1 MKKSDYREKIDL
13 LIIENDPGDY
23 RRIRDFLDQ
32 HSSFYGNIRHADNL
46 NRAID
51 QIQENLPQIILLD
64 LNLPES
70 NGLETYINLKE
81 QTADIPVVI
90 LSNPGEE
97 ESGLQAVR
105 MGAQVNVVKELMNAD
120 NLCKSILYSLERK
133 KLQLNLKAEREYY
146 RDFVES
152 LDDWVWEIDL
162 QGLHTYSNQAVRNIL
177 GYQAEEI
184 IGKYM
189 YQFWPPSHQTEERI
203 RPALDSLQKE
213 LGWKNQIAYFW
224 HKDGYPVCVES
235 TALPIYNLKG
245 SLQGYRGI
253 DRDISERMRMEKE
266 LKKSEEKYREL
277 LENINEVA
285 YSVDEEGTITYVSP
299 AIESL
304 LGDKSVDMIGKSC
317 LDFFYSED
325 QVKARENLAKALGGE
340 TIIHDLRLITR
351 NNQIKWVRISSQ
363 PGYDG
368 SKIRDIHGILVD
380 ITELKNSEFRV
391 AAHKDQLKLIN
402 KILRHD
408 LANNLAAIQ
417 SAIRL
422 TPESSGNEYLQTA
435 MRNVSNSLRLI
446 HGMRSLEQLVE
457 GTTELRQISL
467 RNTINAVMNKYQSLE
482 YEIKG
487 NAMVMADEALSSVI
501 DNLVRNAIWHG
512 KSNKIRFEIS
522 RKDNTSQLKVIDFGQ
537 GIPEELKNRIFQEN
551 FHFGQS
557 GNTGLGLFIV
567 HKLMERYQGGIS
579 IEDTKPQGATFC
591 LTFNQ

>member
-1 MKKSDYREKIDL
+1 MKKSDYREKINL
-13 LIIENDPGDY
+13 LIVENDPVDY
-23 RRIRDFLDQ
+23 RRIRNLLDQ
-32 HSSFYGNIRHADNL
+32 HSSFYGHIRHADNL

-51 QIQENLPQIILLD
+51 LIQENSPQIILLN
-64 LNLPES
+64 LKLPES

-90 LSNPGEE
+90 ISGAAEE
-97 ESGLQAVR
+97 EYGVQAVR

-162 QGLHTYSNQAVRNIL
+162 QGLHTYSNQAVRDIL
-177 GYQAEEI
+177 GYQAEEL

-203 RPALDSLQKE
+203 KTALESLLKE
-213 LGWKNQIAYFW
+213 HGWKNQIAYFW
-224 HKDGYPVCVES
+224 HKDKYPVCVES
-235 TALPIYNLKG
+235 TALPIYNINGRLT
-245 SLQGYRGI
+245 GYRGI
-253 DRDISERMRMEKE
+253 DRDISERMRMEQE

-285 YSVDEEGTITYVSP
+285 YSVDEQGNIAYVSP
-299 AIESL
+299 AIEAL
-304 LGDKSVDMIGKSC
+304 LGYKSAEMIGKSC
-317 LDFFYSED
+317 WNYFYSED
-325 QVKARENLAKALGGE
+325 QTKARKNLDKALAGE
-340 TIIHDLRLITR
+340 TVIHDLRLVTR
-351 NNQIKWVRISSQ
+351 HNQIKWLRISSQ
-363 PGYDG
+363 PGYEG
-368 SKIRDIHGILVD
+368 NKIRDVHGILVD

-446 HGMRSLEQLVE
+446 HSMRSLEQLVE

-467 RNTINAVMNKYQSLE
+467 RNTINAIMNKYQSLE

-487 NAMVMADEALSSVI
+487 NAMVMADEALSSII
-501 DNLVRNAIWHG
+501 DNLVRNALWHG

-522 RKDNTSQLKVIDFGQ
+522 RKDSTSQLKVIDFGQ
-537 GIPEELKNRIFQEN
+537 GIPAEIKNRIFQEN

-567 HKLMERYQGGIS
+567 YKLMERYQGKIR
-579 IEDTKPQGATFC
+579 IEDTEPQGATFC